1 MSIKVMRDFL
11 YRAARL
17 IHWSHSQ
24 KQAVASNVHRSLY
37 WTWKTMIAK
46 RKSMVCTSALNY
58 DGRRD
63 CLLSESALQVPFII
77 VLNSCHLRLL
87 VSDGVA
93 GIIT

>member
-1 MSIKVMRDFL
+1 M
-11 YRAARL
+11 
-17 IHWSHSQ
+17 
-24 KQAVASNVHRSLY
+24 
-37 WTWKTMIAK
+37 MIAK
-46 RKSMVCTSALNY
+46 RKSMACTSALNY

-77 VLNSCHLRLL
+77 VLNNCHLRLL